1 MITEEMPIV
10 CHLTM
15 DEAQALLARNH
26 VGRIAFTLRDQ
37 VQLEPIHYAY
47 DAPWIFGRTSADAQ
61 LLGVAHA
68 QWCAFEADEAQG
80 MFDWES
86 VVVKGPFYQNSPL
99 AAWDY
104 ARAVAAL
111 RHLLPRALRHSDPT
125 PARDYVFGVHASE
138 ITGRRSVGNAA
149 KEGRASDPAAGRH
162 P

>member
-1 MITEEMPIV
+1 MTVEEMPIV
-10 CHLTM
+10 CDLTS

-26 VGRIAFTLRDQ
+26 VGRIAFTLGDR
-37 VQLEPIHYAY
+37 VELEPIHYVY

-61 LLGVAHA
+61 LLSMAPA
-68 QWCAFEADEAQG
+68 QWCAFEADEVQG

-86 VVVKGPFYQNSPL
+86 VVVKGPFHQNSPL

-104 ARAVAAL
+104 AQAVTAL

-138 ITGRRSVGNAA
+138 ITGRRSIGSGT
-149 KEGRASDPAAGRH
+149 KEGQATDPDPGRH